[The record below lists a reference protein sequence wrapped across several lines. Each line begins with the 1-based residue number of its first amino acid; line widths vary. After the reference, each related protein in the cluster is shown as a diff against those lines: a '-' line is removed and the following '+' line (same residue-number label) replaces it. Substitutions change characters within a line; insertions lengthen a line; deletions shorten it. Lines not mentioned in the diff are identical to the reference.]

1 MAREENLTTLKKAAS
16 AAALAVTLSSAGLT
30 AAMAE
35 DVTLTLIS
43 AERDE
48 VVAPVIEAFEA
59 SHPGIKVEHQ
69 SVPFESMNATI
80 EARIGGG
87 DDSIDVLFVDSPRV
101 PAMVARGYL
110 KSLEDLRPEIE
121 PLVTPVALDALSV
134 NGTIYTLPLWTSTQM
149 MFYNKDLLDA
159 AGIPHP
165 GSDQADRLTYEQVVE
180 MGAKAQAAGAK
191 FGFAFEQID
200 RYYQLQ
206 PIFESL
212 GAGSGLTG
220 EGNLT
225 PDVTNAKWIEGATFY
240 SKLFADGIS
249 PRGVPVGQIPPM
261 FATGELA
268 FLVAGPWQLAGFTA
282 AEGLNF
288 GVAPVPYFAS
298 GKPVTPTGSWALAV
312 SPHTAHPEEA
322 MILAKYM
329 SLTAEGAFK
338 TVEANPIPPVNL
350 EAFKLYSEW
359 FAPKFPETGADAQKI
374 MAYELR
380 DTAVSRPL
388 SAGFVAFEE
397 VMNRTFGDL
406 RNGAD
411 VTATLEEAQR
421 ELSSTLSRIQ

>member
-1 MAREENLTTLKKAAS
+1 MSRFVNAVFATAMT
-16 AAALAVTLSSAGLT
+16 AALSSVSVMAV
-30 AAMAE
+30 MAQ

-43 AERDE
+43 AERDD
-48 VVAPVIEAFEA
+48 VLAPVIAAFEA
-59 SHPGIKVEHQ
+59 ANPGIKVQHE
-69 SVPFESMNATI
+69 SIPFESMNAAI

-87 DDSIDVLFVDSPRV
+87 DSSIDVLYVDSPRV

-110 KSLEDLRPEIE
+110 KSLEDLRGEIE

-134 NGTIYTLPLWTSTQM
+134 DGTIYTLPLWTSTQM
-149 MFYNKDLLDA
+149 MFYNKDILDK

-165 GSDQADRLTYEQVVE
+165 GSDQADRLTYEQIIDQ
-180 MGAKAQAAGAK
+180 GKQAQAAGAK

-206 PIFESL
+206 PIFESI

-225 PDVTNAKWIEGATFY
+225 PDVTNEKWVEGATFY
-240 SKLFADGIS
+240 ASLFADGVA
-249 PRGVPVGQIPPM
+249 PRGVPAGQVPPM
-261 FATGELA
+261 FASGDVA
-268 FLVAGPWQLAGFTA
+268 FMVAGPWQLAGFTA

-288 GVAPVPYFAS
+288 GVAPVPYFAA

-312 SPHTAHPEEA
+312 SPHSAHPEEA
-322 MILAKYM
+322 MTLAKFM
-329 SLTAEGAFK
+329 TLNPEGAFK

-350 EAFKLYSEW
+350 KAFDLYSTW
-359 FAPKFPETGADAQKI
+359 FAPKFPGVGEDAQKI
-374 MAYELR
+374 MGYELR
-380 DTAVSRPL
+380 DSAVSRPN

-411 VTATLEEAQR
+411 VVPTLEEAQR
-421 ELSSTLSRIQ
+421 ELTSTLSRIQ